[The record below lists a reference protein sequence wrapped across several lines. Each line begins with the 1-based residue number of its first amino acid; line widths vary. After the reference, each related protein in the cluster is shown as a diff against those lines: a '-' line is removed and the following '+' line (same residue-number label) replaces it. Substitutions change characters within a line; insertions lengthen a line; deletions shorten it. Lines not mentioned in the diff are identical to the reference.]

1 LLKAENKKRILKTEK
16 LNNVEKVST
25 FKYKLETVKKEENKI
40 QKIVKNLRTEFV
52 NPFAENTENLKSEKI
67 SGNFLKETTFFV
79 CNKASLDVPVSKAH
93 AMQECERDVI
103 STNNFFRD
111 EIIVAETEEEKEI
124 KNFINLVNIEFSL
137 DTNELA
143 FNFRILEDFSENA
156 QLEKSKIF
164 FIEIVD
170 KLNSQNKKIK
180 DFSSEKENEYYE
192 KNKNELISEIK
203 FPLLVA
209 KLAENN
215 IILDKIKKGIRIAN

>member
-1 LLKAENKKRILKTEK
+1 
-16 LNNVEKVST
+16 
-25 FKYKLETVKKEENKI
+25 
-40 QKIVKNLRTEFV
+40 
-52 NPFAENTENLKSEKI
+52 
-67 SGNFLKETTFFV
+67 
-79 CNKASLDVPVSKAH
+79 
-93 AMQECERDVI
+93 
-103 STNNFFRD
+103 
-111 EIIVAETEEEKEI
+111 
-124 KNFINLVNIEFSL
+124 VNIEFSL